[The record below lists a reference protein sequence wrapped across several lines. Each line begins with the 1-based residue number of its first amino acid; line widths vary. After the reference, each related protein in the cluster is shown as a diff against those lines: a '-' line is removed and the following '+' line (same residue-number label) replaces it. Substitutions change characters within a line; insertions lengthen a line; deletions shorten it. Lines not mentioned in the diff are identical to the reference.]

1 MLIDF
6 HTYVGRS
13 MLGQESTEEELL
25 ANMEK
30 NQIDISVVCPV
41 KTVDPFFEK
50 QNQYV
55 SELQEKHAGR
65 IVGFARIDPNLGK
78 DSEKILAE
86 SIEELKLKG
95 LLLHPWEETFAIN
108 DQKVFPFM

>member
-25 ANMEK
+25 ENMEK
-30 NQIDISVVCPV
+30 NQIDVSVVCPV

-55 SELQEKHAGR
+55 SELQEKACR
-65 IVGFARIDPNLGK
+65 QNRRLCQNRPKPGK
-78 DSEKILAE
+78 R
-86 SIEELKLKG
+86 
-95 LLLHPWEETFAIN
+95 F
-108 DQKVFPFM
+108 